1 VSNSFTTGRPEFGKS
16 RKIELKKNY
25 WMVKMT
31 NSGFQEELKTNT
43 LNFYVIAF
51 FFLQSVKKK

>member
-1 VSNSFTTGRPEFGKS
+1 
-16 RKIELKKNY
+16 
-25 WMVKMT
+25 MVKMT

-51 FFLQSVKKK
+51 FFLQSVKKKNKSQTCSFQVKSFTYFFSTNRCFL